1 MAYLLALLS
10 AAFYGAADFLGGLAA
25 RGAATIAVV
34 IVTQASGLI
43 VLAMLLPV
51 LPASTPAP
59 RDLWWGLAA
68 GIAGSVGVA
77 LLYRA
82 LAIGTMAIVAP
93 TTAVC
98 AVIIP
103 VIAGLLLGERP
114 AAHTVAG
121 IGIALVAIA
130 LVSQSPDSQSPGPQ
144 NRTRPPVVVGRV
156 LLLRSADWSSIPRGL
171 GLAMAS
177 GVAIGFFFLCLA
189 RTNTE
194 AGLTPLLVARGAS
207 LVLFGLMAA
216 GRPIMRMPRRVFGIA
231 MMGGILDMLAN
242 AFYLVAVREGPLTAV
257 VTLSSLYPASTVLL
271 ARVVLRERLRGVQ
284 VVGIVAA
291 LAAVALIVS

>member
-1 MAYLLALLS
+1 MAYVLALLS

-25 RGAATIAVV
+25 RRAATIAVV

-43 VLAMLLPV
+43 VLALLLPL
-51 LPASTPAP
+51 LPEAAPAP

-82 LAIGTMAIVAP
+82 LALGTMAIVAP

-98 AVIIP
+98 AVIVP
-103 VIAGLLLGERP
+103 VIAGLVLGERP
-114 AAHTVAG
+114 AAHAIVG
-121 IGIALVAIA
+121 IGIAIVAIA
-130 LVSQSPDSQSPGPQ
+130 LVSQSPDAPGPQ
-144 NRTRPPVVVGRV
+144 NRTRPPAAGGRV
-156 LLLRSADWSSIPRGL
+156 LLFGSADWRAMPRGL
-171 GLAMAS
+171 ALALVS
-177 GVAIGFFFLCLA
+177 GVAIGLFFLCLA
-189 RTNTE
+189 RTDMD

-207 LVLFGLMAA
+207 LVLFGVVAA
-216 GRPIMRMPRRVFGIA
+216 GRIEMRMPRRVFAIA
-231 MMGGILDMLAN
+231 VMGGILDMVAN
-242 AFYLVAVREGPLTAV
+242 ALYLIAVREGPLTGV

-271 ARVVLRERLRGVQ
+271 ARVVLRERLQGLQ

-291 LAAVALIVS
+291 LVAVALIVS